1 MVRHL
6 PSILTGVVMAAGL
19 GLAAQAQPVTGAFE
33 APAKTLWAGEVF
45 DLTLA
50 WTVDWSTFGNLEGE
64 LEWESAPLAAE
75 PWGPPALRAPPA
87 PGATR
92 AVIEFKTRAMA
103 LAPGRIPV
111 APARQVM
118 RLQTGVVDM
127 EEYQRAITETRTIES
142 APGLFRIQPLP
153 AAPEGFL
160 GAVGQFEVESAVE
173 AEEIRVGESLIWRVT
188 LSGTGN
194 WPAISGLPGRQV
206 SRDFQVIGEP
216 EQTEGADSSLFERTL
231 SETVTLVPQRAG
243 RYVLGAFEVV
253 AFDPVAGRYV
263 RHVAPPLTLEVQ
275 PGPNGDLLPPDVPPD
290 GLPDEA
296 APLPPMLKGQGAA
309 PAPPSDGLFGLALL
323 TAPLAL
329 LGLWT
334 GLALWRAYDADP
346 DRRARGAHRRLARTL
361 ARLADTP
368 DPDGARALVRDW
380 QRDAALRLR
389 LGLAA
394 PAPDAFEDP
403 RWGDLWAQAD
413 RFLYG
418 RAGLLPQDW
427 VIRAAALH
435 AALGPPPPF
444 RPAMALRRRN
454 LLPAAASLAGLAL
467 MFMTGPAG
475 AQDMT
480 AKALNE
486 RVAEAPLDWR
496 ARHNLA
502 IALAA
507 QDRWEEAAGHAA
519 VAFVQHPSDPQARRL
534 WLTTGAKAGYSLAPG
549 ASVPRP
555 RDWRGQAIASASP
568 AVWRWLVMGFVG
580 LTTLGLGAAL
590 FGRYRAGRRLTRAG
604 LALAALA
611 AVGMMASATALAG
624 YGALGSSQAVV
635 IWGAGPLRPLPVDTP
650 AEAADIQLAGGA
662 VGRVE
667 RAYLGWRQIRLG
679 DGRTG
684 WTRQENLIWVW
695 GRPARALPP
704 PYSTGLAR

>member
-1 MVRHL
+1 MVSPLRL
-6 PSILTGVVMAAGL
+6 ALAGL
-19 GLAAQAQPVTGAFE
+19 ALAASLALPAQAQPVTGAFE
-33 APAKTLWAGEVF
+33 APDKPLWAGEVF

-64 LEWESAPLAAE
+64 LAWESAPLAAE
-75 PWGPPALRAPPA
+75 PWGAPALRAPPA

-103 LAPGRIPV
+103 LAPGLTPV
-111 APARQVM
+111 QPARQVM

-142 APGLFRIQPLP
+142 APGLFRIRPLP
-153 AAPEGFL
+153 PAPETFL

-173 AEEIRVGESLIWRVT
+173 AEEIRVGESLTWRVT

-194 WPAISGLPGRQV
+194 WPAISGLPARQV
-206 SRDFQVIGEP
+206 SRDFQLIGEP
-216 EQTEGADSSLFERTL
+216 EQIEGADGTLFERSL
-231 SETVTLVPQRAG
+231 SESVTLVPLRAG

-253 AFDPVAGRYV
+253 AFDPGAGRYV
-263 RHVAPPLTLEVQ
+263 RHLAPPITLEVL
-275 PGPNGDLLPPDVPPD
+275 PDPNGDLLPPEPPPGD
-290 GLPDEA
+290 LPDED
-296 APLPPMLKGQGAA
+296 APLPPMLKGEAA
-309 PAPPSDGLFGLALL
+309 ALAPPSDRLFVGALL
-323 TAPLAL
+323 TAPL
-329 LGLWT
+329 GL
-334 GLALWRAYDADP
+334 LALWLGLAFWRAYEADP
-346 DRRARGAHRRLARTL
+346 YRRARGAHRRLARTL
-361 ARLADTP
+361 ARLAQ
-368 DPDGARALVRDW
+368 DPQAAEARALVRDW

-394 PAPDAFEDP
+394 PAPEAFEDP

-418 RAGLLPQDW
+418 RAGVLPQDW
-427 VIRAAALH
+427 LTRAAELH

-444 RPAMALRRRN
+444 RPATALRRPN
-454 LLPAAASLAGLAL
+454 LLPAAAGLVSLALFL
-467 MFMTGPAG
+467 LTSG
-475 AQDMT
+475 AHAQEMT
-480 AKALNE
+480 AKALTE

-519 VAFVQHPSDPQARRL
+519 VAFVQSPSDPQTRQL

-555 RDWRGQAIASASP
+555 RDWRGRAIASASP
-568 AVWRWLVMGFVG
+568 AVWRWLLIGLAA
-580 LTTLGLGAAL
+580 LTTVGLGAGL
-590 FGRYRAGRRLTRAG
+590 YGRYRAGRRLVRAG
-604 LALAALA
+604 LGLAALA
-611 AVGMMASATALAG
+611 AVGMMVSATALAG
-624 YGALGSSQAVV
+624 YGALGSSRAVV

-650 AEAADIQLAGGA
+650 AEAAEIQLAGGA

-667 RAYLGWRQIRLG
+667 QTYLGWRQVRLG

-695 GRPARALPP
+695 GAPR
-704 PYSTGLAR
+704 

>member
-1 MVRHL
+1 MVSPLRSTL
-6 PSILTGVVMAAGL
+6 AGL
-19 GLAAQAQPVTGAFE
+19 ALAASLALPAHTQPVSGAFE
-33 APAKTLWAGEVF
+33 APPKPLWAGEVF

-75 PWGPPALRAPPA
+75 PWGAPALRAPPS

-103 LAPGRIPV
+103 LAPGLTAV
-111 APARQVM
+111 QPARQVM

-127 EEYQRAITETRTIES
+127 EEYQRAITETQTIES
-142 APGLFRIQPLP
+142 APGSFRIRPLP
-153 AAPEGFL
+153 PAPEGFL

-173 AEEIRVGESLIWRVT
+173 AEEIRVGESLVWRVS

-194 WPAISGLPGRQV
+194 WPAISGLPARQV

-216 EQTEGADSSLFERTL
+216 EQIEAADGTLFERTL
-231 SETVTLVPQRAG
+231 SESVTLVPQRAG

-253 AFDPVAGRYV
+253 AFDPNAGRYV
-263 RHVAPPLTLEVQ
+263 RHVAPPITLEVL
-275 PGPNGDLLPPDVPPD
+275 PGPNGDLLPPDVAPED
-290 GLPDEA
+290 LANEE
-296 APLPPMLKGQGAA
+296 APLPPMLKGRGAA
-309 PAPPSDGLFGLALL
+309 QAPPSDRLFSLVLL
-323 TAPLAL
+323 TAPLSLLAL
-329 LGLWT
+329 WM
-334 GLALWRAYDADP
+334 GLALWRAHDADP
-346 DRRARGAHRRLARTL
+346 YRRARGAHRRLARTL
-361 ARLADTP
+361 ARLAENP
-368 DPDGARALVRDW
+368 DPMVARALVRDW

-403 RWGDLWAQAD
+403 QWAALWREAD

-418 RAGLLPQDW
+418 RAGVLPQDW
-427 VIRAAALH
+427 ISRAAERL

-444 RPAMALRRRN
+444 RPTTALRRPN
-454 LLPAAASLAGLAL
+454 LLPMAAGLASLALIL
-467 MFMTGPAG
+467 MTGG
-475 AQDMT
+475 AHAEEMT
-480 AKALNE
+480 AKALTE

-519 VAFVQHPSDPQARRL
+519 VAFVQNPSDSQARRL

-555 RDWRGQAIASASP
+555 RDWRTQAMAAASP
-568 AVWRWLVMGFVG
+568 AVWRWLVIGFSG
-580 LTTLGLGAAL
+580 LTALGLGAGLYA
-590 FGRYRAGRRLTRAG
+590 RYRPAPYLVGAG
-604 LALAALA
+604 LSLAALA
-611 AVGMMASATALAG
+611 GVGVMVSATALVG
-624 YGALGSSQAVV
+624 YGPLGSSQAVV

-650 AEAADIQLAGGA
+650 AEAAEIQLAGGA

-667 RAYLGWRQIRLG
+667 RAYLGWRQVRLG

-695 GRPARALPP
+695 GP

>member
-1 MVRHL
+1 MVSPLRL
-6 PSILTGVVMAAGL
+6 ALAGL
-19 GLAAQAQPVTGAFE
+19 ALAASLALPAQAQPVTGAFE
-33 APAKTLWAGEVF
+33 APDKPLWAGEVF

-64 LEWESAPLAAE
+64 LAWESAPLAAE
-75 PWGPPALRAPPA
+75 PWGAPALRAPPA

-103 LAPGRIPV
+103 LAPGLTPV
-111 APARQVM
+111 QPARQVM

-142 APGLFRIQPLP
+142 APGLFRIRPLP
-153 AAPEGFL
+153 PAPETFL

-173 AEEIRVGESLIWRVT
+173 AEEIRVGESLTWRVT

-194 WPAISGLPGRQV
+194 WPAISGLPARQV
-206 SRDFQVIGEP
+206 SRDFQLIGEP
-216 EQTEGADSSLFERTL
+216 EQIEGADGTLFERSL
-231 SETVTLVPQRAG
+231 SESVTLVPLRAG

-253 AFDPVAGRYV
+253 AFDPGAGRYV
-263 RHVAPPLTLEVQ
+263 RHLAPPITLEVL
-275 PGPNGDLLPPDVPPD
+275 PDPNGDLLPPDIPPD
-290 GLPDEA
+290 ALPDED
-296 APLPPMLKGQGAA
+296 APLPPMLKGEAA
-309 PAPPSDGLFGLALL
+309 ALAPPSDRLFVGALL
-323 TAPLAL
+323 TAPL
-329 LGLWT
+329 GL
-334 GLALWRAYDADP
+334 LALWLGLAFWRAYEADP
-346 DRRARGAHRRLARTL
+346 YRRARGAHRRLARTL
-361 ARLADTP
+361 ARLAQ
-368 DPDGARALVRDW
+368 DPQAAEARALVRDW

-394 PAPDAFEDP
+394 PAPEAFEDP

-418 RAGLLPQDW
+418 RAGVLPQDW
-427 VIRAAALH
+427 LTRAAELH

-444 RPAMALRRRN
+444 RPATALRRPN
-454 LLPAAASLAGLAL
+454 LLPAAAGLVSLALFL
-467 MFMTGPAG
+467 LTSG
-475 AQDMT
+475 AHAQEMT
-480 AKALNE
+480 AKALTE

-519 VAFVQHPSDPQARRL
+519 VAFVQSPSDPQTRQL

-555 RDWRGQAIASASP
+555 RDWRGRAIASASP
-568 AVWRWLVMGFVG
+568 AVWRWLLIGLAA
-580 LTTLGLGAAL
+580 LTTVGLGAGL
-590 FGRYRAGRRLTRAG
+590 YGRYRAGRRLVRAG
-604 LALAALA
+604 LGLAALA
-611 AVGMMASATALAG
+611 AVGMMVSATALAG
-624 YGALGSSQAVV
+624 YGALGSSRAVV

-650 AEAADIQLAGGA
+650 AEAAEIQLAGGA

-667 RAYLGWRQIRLG
+667 QTYLGWRQVRLG

-695 GRPARALPP
+695 GAPR
-704 PYSTGLAR
+704 

>member
-1 MVRHL
+1 MVRRA
-6 PSILTGVVMAAGL
+6 PSTLVGLILAAGL
-19 GLAAQAQPVTGAFE
+19 GLTAQAQPVTGAFE
-33 APAKTLWAGEVF
+33 APAKPLWAGEVF

-75 PWGPPALRAPPA
+75 PWDAPALRAPPA
-87 PGATR
+87 PGASR

-103 LAPGRIPV
+103 LAPGLTPV

-127 EEYQRAITETRTIES
+127 EEYQRAITETQTIES
-142 APGLFRIQPLP
+142 APGLFRIRPLP
-153 AAPEGFL
+153 PAPEGFL
-160 GAVGQFEVESAVE
+160 GAVGQFEVTSDVE
-173 AEEIRVGESLIWRVT
+173 AEDIRVGESLSWRVT

-253 AFDPVAGRYV
+253 AFDPNTGRYV
-263 RHVAPPLTLEVQ
+263 RHVAPPITLEVL
-275 PGPNGDLLPPDVPPD
+275 PGPHGDLLPAEPPP
-290 GLPDEA
+290 GALPDED

-309 PAPPSDGLFGLALL
+309 PAPPSDRLFWLVVI
-323 TAPLAL
+323 TAPLGL
-329 LGLWT
+329 LGLWI
-334 GLALWRAYDADP
+334 GLALWRAHDADP
-346 DRRARGAHRRLARTL
+346 YRRARGAHRRLARTL
-361 ARLADTP
+361 ARLADSP
-368 DPDGARALVRDW
+368 DPAAARALVRDW

-394 PAPDAFEDP
+394 PVPEAFEDP
-403 RWGDLWAQAD
+403 QWAALWREAD

-418 RAGLLPQDW
+418 RAGVLPEDW
-427 VIRAAALH
+427 VSRAAERH
-435 AALGPPPPF
+435 GALGPPPPF
-444 RPAMALRRRN
+444 RPATALRRPN
-454 LLPAAASLAGLAL
+454 LLPTAAGLAGLAL
-467 MFMTGPAG
+467 MLVAGG
-475 AQDMT
+475 AQAQEMT
-480 AKALNE
+480 PEALTQQ
-486 RVAEAPLDWR
+486 VAEAPLDWR

-519 VAFVQHPSDPQARRL
+519 VAFVQNPSNPQARRL
-534 WLTTGAKAGYSLAPG
+534 WLTTGAKAGYSLTPG

-555 RDWRGQAIASASP
+555 RGWRSQAIASASP
-568 AVWRWLVMGFVG
+568 AVWRWLLIGFAG
-580 LTTLGLGAAL
+580 LTTVGLGAGL
-590 FGRYRAGRRLTRAG
+590 FGRYRAGRG
-604 LALAALA
+604 LVRSGLGLAALA
-611 AVGMMASATALAG
+611 GAGALVSATALAG
-624 YGALGSSQAVV
+624 YGPLSSTQAVL
-635 IWGAGPLRPLPVDTP
+635 IWGAGPLRALPVDTP
-650 AEAADIQLAGGA
+650 AEAAEIQLAGGA

-667 RAYLGWRQIRLG
+667 RSYLGWRQVRLG

-695 GRPARALPP
+695 GAPR
-704 PYSTGLAR
+704 

>member
-1 MVRHL
+1 MVSPLRSTL
-6 PSILTGVVMAAGL
+6 VGLALTAGL
-19 GLAAQAQPVTGAFE
+19 FLPAQAQPVTGAFE
-33 APAKTLWAGEVF
+33 APAKPLWAGEVF
-45 DLTLA
+45 ELTLA

-75 PWGPPALRAPPA
+75 PWGAPALRAPPA
-87 PGATR
+87 PGASR

-103 LAPGRIPV
+103 LAPGLTPV

-142 APGLFRIQPLP
+142 APGLFRIRPLP
-153 AAPEGFL
+153 PAPEGFL
-160 GAVGQFEVESAVE
+160 GAVGRFEVESAVE
-173 AEEIRVGESLIWRVT
+173 AEEIRVGESLTWRVT

-194 WPAISGLPGRQV
+194 WPAISGLPARQV

-216 EQTEGADSSLFERTL
+216 EQTEGADGSLFERTL

-253 AFDPVAGRYV
+253 AFDPDTGRYV
-263 RHVAPPLTLEVQ
+263 RHLAPPITLEVL
-275 PGPNGDLLPPDVPPD
+275 PGPNGDLLPPDIPPD
-290 GLPDEA
+290 ALPDEDA
-296 APLPPMLKGQGAA
+296 RLPPMLKGEADA
-309 PAPPSDGLFGLALL
+309 LAPPSDRLFGVALL
-323 TAPLAL
+323 AAPL
-329 LGLWT
+329 GL
-334 GLALWRAYDADP
+334 LALWMGLAFWRAYEGDP
-346 DRRARGAHRRLARTL
+346 YRRARGAHRRLARTL
-361 ARLADTP
+361 ARLANHP
-368 DPDGARALVRDW
+368 DPAEARALVRDW

-418 RAGLLPQDW
+418 RAGVLPQDW
-427 VIRAAALH
+427 TTRAAALY
-435 AALGPPPPF
+435 AALGPPPSF
-444 RPAMALRRRN
+444 HPATALRRPN
-454 LLPAAASLAGLAL
+454 LLPAAAGLAGLAL
-467 MFMTGPAG
+467 ILMTGG
-475 AQDMT
+475 AHAQEMT
-480 AKALNE
+480 AKALTE

-519 VAFVQHPSDPQARRL
+519 VAFVQNPSDPQARRL

-555 RDWRGQAIASASP
+555 RDWRGQAIAVASP
-568 AVWRWLVMGFVG
+568 AVWRWLLLGFAG
-580 LTTLGLGAAL
+580 LTAAGLGAGLYA
-590 FGRYRAGRRLTRAG
+590 RYRPVRHLVRAG
-604 LALAALA
+604 LGLA
-611 AVGMMASATALAG
+611 AVAAFGMMVSATALAG

-635 IWGAGPLRPLPVDTP
+635 VWGAGPLRPLPVDTP
-650 AEAADIQLAGGA
+650 AEAAEIQLAGGA

-667 RAYLGWRQIRLG
+667 RTYLGWREVRLG

-695 GRPARALPP
+695 GRPR
-704 PYSTGLAR
+704 